1 MDRLKNRFDI
11 ALERIPRNIYEKFP
25 SMMHREINEFFFLIL
40 RDIKNRRE
48 RFNRNF
54 IGLPGCQN
62 RKKMQAMFETYE
74 NTVAKKFLK

>member
-62 RKKMQAMFETYE
+62 RKKKCRQCSKHMKIQWLRSF
-74 NTVAKKFLK
+74 